1 MDNAV
6 YTTLTRQAGLTREM
20 SVLANN
26 IANASTT
33 GFRQAGVTFT
43 EYIKTAPNSESLSMG
58 VANLPSMSM
67 AQGTLTRTGGTFDF
81 AIEGDG
87 FFMVETPDGERLT
100 RAGSF
105 AANGDGDLVTPDGF
119 KVLDSG
125 GTPIFIPPDA
135 EGVDMASDGTLSVG
149 GQPIAQI
156 GVFSPVDPLSL
167 KRAGGVMFDASGDV
181 EPTETSRVVQGFLES
196 SNVDTIGQLS
206 RMIEVQRAYEMGQSF
221 LDAEN
226 ERIRSALKTF
236 IR

>member
-87 FFMVETPDGERLT
+87 FFMVETPEGERLT

-135 EGVDMASDGTLSVG
+135 KGIDMASDGTLSVG

-167 KRAGGVMFDASGDV
+167 KRVGGVMFDASGDV
-181 EPTETSRVVQGFLES
+181 EPVETSRVVQGFLES